1 MLNLTWQVHVHG
13 EAGSELRS
21 WAEARGVPL
30 YVWPWG
36 AEAKAA
42 GLRRDG
48 AGGPPRVHRLSGRRR
63 RYGRPKGLRHPV
75 GAVVWKLIP

>member
-48 AGGPPRVHRLSGRRR
+48 AGGAPTGTS
-63 RYGRPKGLRHPV
+63 
-75 GAVVWKLIP
+75 AVWPQAQVRSP